1 MNVERV
7 VYLYM
12 SSWCK
17 QPLPEHRIKE
27 RSVPDLWG
35 FKPKQSKREY
45 IEYKNSVKSHL
56 TRFIDGKFIH
66 S

>member
-17 QPLPEHRIKE
+17 QPLPEHHIKE
-27 RSVPDLWG
+27 RSVPDLWD
-35 FKPKQSKREY
+35 FKPKQSKTEY
-45 IEYKNSVKSHL
+45 IEYKNSFKSHL